1 MKRIGVVI
9 LALLWTHCAL
19 AEETVAFEDYFTDAT
34 LRIDYFHTGDSSE
47 ESITIDQMYQ
57 QGAWAGNP
65 ARLID
70 ELNSGRYGIKVY
82 DVASNRLIYSRGF
95 CCIFGE
101 YRTTAPAGE
110 GVKGTYHQSA
120 LIPFPKR
127 DVLFVLE
134 RRDRQNVL
142 HPLFT
147 GKIDP
152 ASRNIIRESP
162 DERDKVFIALK
173 TGKPGE
179 KVDLVFVA
187 EGYTGREYDKFTKD
201 VDRFTDVLFKTEPFK
216 SNKYEF
222 NVAGVFRASAESG
235 VDEPTRG
242 RFRNTVM
249 SASYNALDLPRYLLV
264 DDEKAMRDIAGRLPY
279 DAIIVLAN
287 TTRYGGGGI
296 YNSYCIFTS
305 DDSRSESIFLHE
317 FGHSFANL
325 ADEYYNSAVSYDEF
339 FPPGVEPLESNITA
353 LLDPENIKWKDLLSP
368 GIAVPTPWGQEEIE
382 ALRRLKAEGTRK
394 IKARI
399 DKLNAKGR
407 GADKIARLR
416 KKLAEADSKINKEI
430 KQIEAEYREKYK
442 DKIGA
447 FEGAGYTAK
456 GLYRSQ
462 IKVGFFSNSQYNPV
476 SRRAV
481 EQVISHYTD

>member
-9 LALLWTHCAL
+9 VLLLWSHCVL
-19 AEETVAFEDYFTDAT
+19 ADETVAYEDYFTDAT
-34 LRIDYFHTGDSSE
+34 LRIDYFHSGDSSE
-47 ESITIDQMYQ
+47 EFITIDQMYRQ
-57 QGAWAGNP
+57 PKWAG
-65 ARLID
+65 AGGGLID
-70 ELNSGRYGIKVY
+70 ELNYGRYCVKVY

-101 YRTTAPAGE
+101 YKTTDPARK

-134 RRDRQNVL
+134 RRDRLNVS
-142 HPLFT
+142 HPLFVR
-147 GKIDP
+147 KIDP
-152 ASRNIIRESP
+152 ASADIIKKSP
-162 DERDKVFIALK
+162 DEREKVFIALK

-187 EGYTGREYDKFTKD
+187 EGYTEREYDKFTKD
-201 VDRFTDVLFKTEPFK
+201 VERFTDVLFAAEPFK
-216 SNKYEF
+216 SHKYDF
-222 NVAGVFRASAESG
+222 NVAGVFRASAERG
-235 VDEPTRG
+235 VDEPTKG
-242 RFRNTVM
+242 LFRNTAV

-264 DDEKAMRDIAGRLPY
+264 DDEKAMRDIAGRVPY
-279 DAIIVLAN
+279 DAIIVMAN
-287 TTRYGGGGI
+287 TARYGGGGI
-296 YNSYCIFTS
+296 YNSYCIFTA
-305 DDSRSESIFLHE
+305 DNSRSESIFLHE

-325 ADEYYNSAVSYDEF
+325 ADEYYSAAVAYDEF
-339 FPPGVEPLESNITA
+339 FPRGVEPLESNITS

-368 GIAVPTPWGQEEIE
+368 GIEVPTPWGQEEIE
-382 ALRRLKAEGTRK
+382 SLRRRKEDGAGK

-399 DKLNAKGR
+399 EKLNAKGR
-407 GADKIARLR
+407 SADRLDRLR
-416 KKLAEADSKINKEI
+416 KRLAEAGSKIDEEI
-430 KQIEAEYREKYK
+430 KQVKAEYREKYK

-481 EQVISHYTD
+481 ERVIGHYID

>member
-9 LALLWTHCAL
+9 VLLLWTHCVL
-19 AEETVAFEDYFTDAT
+19 ADEPVAFEDYFTDAT
-34 LRIDYFHTGDSSE
+34 LRIDYFHSGDSSE
-47 ESITIDQMYQ
+47 EFITIDQMYQ
-57 QGAWAGNP
+57 QPKWAG
-65 ARLID
+65 AGACLID
-70 ELNSGRYGIKVY
+70 ELNYGRYCVKVY

-95 CCIFGE
+95 CSIFGA
-101 YRTTAPAGE
+101 YKTTAPAGE

-120 LIPFPKR
+120 LVPSPKR

-134 RRDRQNVL
+134 RRDRQNVP
-142 HPLFT
+142 HPLFI

-152 ASRNIIRESP
+152 ASANIIKESP

-187 EGYTGREYDKFTKD
+187 EGYTGREYDKFTED
-201 VDRFTDVLFKTEPFK
+201 VDRFTDVLFEAEPFK
-216 SNKYEF
+216 SNKYKF

-235 VDEPTRG
+235 VDEPTKSI
-242 RFRNTVM
+242 FRNTAV

-279 DAIIVLAN
+279 DAIIVMAN

-325 ADEYYNSAVSYDEF
+325 ADEYYKAAVSYDEF

-368 GIAVPTPWGQEEIE
+368 GIEVPTPWGQEEIE
-382 ALRRLKAEGTRK
+382 ALRRQKAEGGGK

-407 GADKIARLR
+407 SADRLDKLR
-416 KKLAEADSKINKEI
+416 KKIAKADGKIDEEI
-430 KQIEAEYREKYK
+430 KRIKAEYREKYK

-462 IKVGFFSNSQYNPV
+462 INVGFFSNSQYNPV
-476 SRRAV
+476 SRRAI
-481 EQVISHYTD
+481 ERVIGHYTD